1 MQPMKP
7 IIKISF
13 WLLTVFICL
22 YLPSCAADTI
32 YRTKDAQ
39 GSITY
44 SDIPTPDAK
53 PINLST
59 VVPQRSLHQV
69 AKVLDGDTV
78 VLKGGERVRL
88 LGINAPEIES
98 RHRDGETG
106 GIVAKEWLQEKLQGR
121 KVYLEYDQQK
131 QDHYKRLLAHLY
143 LPNGEHLNLMLVEKG
158 LAVVNLLPPNLRHAD
173 AMVRAQQRAERQK
186 LGIWSL
192 PDYRT
197 RPLTQIS
204 QKSRGWQRFLGI
216 PKSLKRNKRYSQLIF
231 NNEIDIRIDN
241 NNLAL
246 FPALETYLHKP
257 LEIRGWVSRRNDH
270 YSILIHHPSA
280 LVLR

>member
-7 IIKISF
+7 VIKISF

-22 YLPSCAADTI
+22 YLPKCAADTI
-32 YRTKDAQ
+32 YRAKDAQ

-44 SDIPTPDAK
+44 SDIPTSDAI
-53 PINLST
+53 PIDLPT
-59 VVPQRSLHQV
+59 VAPQRSFHQV

-78 VLKGGERVRL
+78 VLKGGKRVRL
-88 LGINAPEIES
+88 LGINAPEIKS

-106 GIVAKEWLQEKLQGR
+106 GIIAKEWLQEKIQGR
-121 KVYLEYDQQK
+121 KIYLEYDQQK

-143 LPNGEHLNLMLVEKG
+143 LSNGEHLNLMLVEKG

-173 AMVRAQQRAERQK
+173 ALVRAQQRAERQK

-192 PDYRT
+192 PDYRM

-231 NNEIDIRIDN
+231 NNKIEIRIDN

-257 LEIRGWVSRRNDH
+257 LEVRGWVSRRNDH

>member
-1 MQPMKP
+1 MKP

-13 WLLTVFICL
+13 WLLTVFIWL
-22 YLPSCAADTI
+22 YLPGCAADTI
-32 YRTKDAQ
+32 YRTKDAH

-44 SDIPTPDAK
+44 SDIPSPDAK

-59 VVPQRSLHQV
+59 VPQRSLHQV

-78 VLKGGERVRL
+78 VLKGGARVRL

-173 AMVRAQQRAERQK
+173 AMISAQQRAERQK

-204 QKSRGWQRFLGI
+204 QKSRGWQRFLGT
-216 PKSLKRNKRYSQLIF
+216 PTSLKRNKRYSQLIF
-231 NNEIDIRIDN
+231 NNKIDIQIDN

-257 LEIRGWVSRRNDH
+257 LEIRGWVSRRNDQ